1 MIVFGRFNHLAAADH
16 ARFKT
21 RHYFS
26 LGECWDATRVRGII
40 VTCLA
45 IAVRGL
51 LVTTITVGII
61 AYLLL
66 TNSHL

>member
-1 MIVFGRFNHLAAADH
+1 MIELGRFNHLAADH
-16 ARFKT
+16 ARPKMS
-21 RHYFS
+21 HYFS
-26 LGECWDATRVRGII
+26 LGECWDGNRVRGVI

-51 LVTTITVGII
+51 LVTTITAGII